1 LSLGKEGWALISVIL
16 RTGRIPG
23 ALLLG
28 LLCCARANA
37 APPLQHLQVPAG
49 FHVAL
54 FSDAVPDAREMTVGP
69 KGTVFVGSNKGKVFA
84 LTDTDH
90 DGHADRVRVIAS
102 GLDYPAGVTMHGA
115 DLYVSAVYRILR
127 FPSIEDHLD
136 APPPPQVIT
145 DKLPDHTHAGG
156 RFIAFGPDGKL
167 YVPLGAPC
175 NVCDK
180 PGFGK
185 LIRMNADGS
194 GFQDVAYGIRN
205 SVGFDWQPRTR
216 TLWFTDNGRDLLGDD
231 VPSDELNRVD
241 SLGENFGFPFCHQ
254 GDVSDPEF
262 GKGHPCSNYAPPALK
277 LGAHVASL
285 GMRFYTGTMFP
296 ASFKGAIFIAEHG
309 SWNRSSKSGYRVVVV
324 HVNGSKVRDQ
334 QPFLT
339 GFLNGQDTLGRPVD
353 VQPLADGSLLVSDDD
368 NGAIYRITYGK

>member
-1 LSLGKEGWALISVIL
+1 M
-16 RTGRIPG
+16 TTG

-28 LLCCARANA
+28 WVCAGRAHA

-49 FHVAL
+49 FHVDL
-54 FSDAVPDAREMTVGP
+54 FSDAVPQARAMAVGP

-84 LTDTDH
+84 LTDTNH
-90 DGHADRVRVIAS
+90 DGRADRVRVIAS
-102 GLDYPAGVTMHGA
+102 DLDYPSGVAMHGD
-115 DLYVSAVYRILR
+115 DLYVSAVNRILR
-127 FPSIEDHLD
+127 FPAIEAHLD
-136 APPPPQVIT
+136 NPPPPQVVT
-145 DKLPDHTHAGG
+145 DKLPDETHAGG

-167 YVPLGAPC
+167 YVALGAPC

-185 LIRMNADGS
+185 LIRMDADGS
-194 GFQDVAYGIRN
+194 NFQDVAYGIRN

-241 SLGENFGFPFCHQ
+241 KLGENFGFPFCHA
-254 GDVSDPEF
+254 GDVPDPEF
-262 GKGHPCSNYAPPALK
+262 GKGHPCSHYAPPALK

-285 GMRFYTGTMFP
+285 GMRFYGGTMFP
-296 ASFKGAIFIAEHG
+296 DSYGGAIFVAEHG

-324 HVNGSKVRDQ
+324 RVDGARVRDQ

-339 GFLNGQDTLGRPVD
+339 GFLDGQQTLGRPVD

-368 NGAIYRITYGK
+368 NGAIYRISYLHRQGGSLLH

>member
-1 LSLGKEGWALISVIL
+1 MTRAISQAGMFSI
-16 RTGRIPG
+16 G
-23 ALLLG
+23 LLG
-28 LLCCARANA
+28 LIGAGIARA
-37 APPLQHLQVPAG
+37 APPLQSLRVPAG
-49 FHVAL
+49 FHVAV
-54 FSDAVPDAREMTVGP
+54 FSDAVPDAREMAVGP

-84 LTDTDH
+84 LTDSNH
-90 DGHADRVRVIAS
+90 DGRADRVRVIAS
-102 GLDYPAGVTMHGA
+102 GLDYPGGVAMHGG
-115 DLYVSAVYRILR
+115 DLYVSVVDRILR
-127 FPSIEDHLD
+127 FPAIEDHLD
-136 APPPPQVIT
+136 RPPQPQVVT
-145 DKLPDHTHAGG
+145 DKLPDETHAGG

-205 SVGFDWQPRTR
+205 TVGFDWQPGAH
-216 TLWFTDNGRDLLGDD
+216 TLWFTDNGRDLLGDN

-241 SLGENFGFPFCHQ
+241 RLGENFGFPFCHA
-254 GDVSDPEF
+254 GDVPDPEF
-262 GKGHPCSNYAPPALK
+262 GKDHPCSRYAPPALK

-285 GMRFYTGTMFP
+285 GMRFYSGTMFP
-296 ASFKGAIFIAEHG
+296 GSFKGALFVAEHG
-309 SWNRSSKSGYRVVVV
+309 SWNRSSKSGYRVMVV
-324 HVNGSKVRDQ
+324 HVNGSRVRDQ

-339 GFLNGQDTLGRPVD
+339 GFLDGQKTLGRPVD

-368 NGAIYRITYGK
+368 NGAIYRISYSHP

>member
-1 LSLGKEGWALISVIL
+1 
-16 RTGRIPG
+16 
-23 ALLLG
+23 
-28 LLCCARANA
+28 
-37 APPLQHLQVPAG
+37 
-49 FHVAL
+49 
-54 FSDAVPDAREMTVGP
+54 
-69 KGTVFVGSNKGKVFA
+69 
-84 LTDTDH
+84 
-90 DGHADRVRVIAS
+90 
-102 GLDYPAGVTMHGA
+102 
-115 DLYVSAVYRILR
+115 
-127 FPSIEDHLD
+127 
-136 APPPPQVIT
+136 
-145 DKLPDHTHAGG
+145 
-156 RFIAFGPDGKL
+156 
-167 YVPLGAPC
+167 
-175 NVCDK
+175 
-180 PGFGK
+180 
-185 LIRMNADGS
+185 MNADGS

-241 SLGENFGFPFCHQ
+241 RLGENFGFPFCHQ

>member
-1 LSLGKEGWALISVIL
+1 MTRTISRAVGFSGALSLAFACLGSA
-16 RTGRIPG
+16 G
-23 ALLLG
+23 A
-28 LLCCARANA
+28 AV
-37 APPLQHLQVPAG
+37 PLQRLQVPAG
-49 FHVAL
+49 FQVGV
-54 FSDAVPDAREMTVGP
+54 FSDAVPDAREMAVGP

-84 LTDTDH
+84 LTDADH
-90 DGHADRVRVIAS
+90 DGRAETVRVIAS
-102 GLDYPAGVTMHGA
+102 GLDRPSGVAMHGG
-115 DLYVSAVYRILR
+115 DLYVSAVDRILR
-127 FPSIEDHLD
+127 FPAIEDHLD
-136 APPPPQVIT
+136 HPPQPQVVT
-145 DKLPDHTHAGG
+145 DKLPDQTHAGG

-180 PGFGK
+180 PGFAK

-205 SVGFDWQPRTR
+205 TVGFDWQPRTH

-241 SLGENFGFPFCHQ
+241 RLGENFGFPFCHQ
-254 GDVSDPEF
+254 GDVADPEF
-262 GKGHPCSNYAPPALK
+262 GKGHPCRNYAPPALK

-285 GMRFYTGTMFP
+285 GMRFYTGAMFP
-296 ASFKGAIFIAEHG
+296 KSYDGAIFVAEHG
-309 SWNRSSKSGYRVVVV
+309 SWNRSTKSGYRVVVV
-324 HVNGSKVRDQ
+324 HVNGGKVVDQ

-339 GFLNGQDTLGRPVD
+339 GFLDGQKTLGRPVD

-368 NGAIYRITYGK
+368 NGAIYRIGYGKG